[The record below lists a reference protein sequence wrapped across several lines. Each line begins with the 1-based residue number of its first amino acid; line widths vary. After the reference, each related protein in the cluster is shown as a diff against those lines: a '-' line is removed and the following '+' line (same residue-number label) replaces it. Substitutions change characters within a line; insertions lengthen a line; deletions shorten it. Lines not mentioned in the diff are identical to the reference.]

1 MMPSPGSLLRE
12 ARQHAGLTQ
21 AELARRSATRQ
32 SAVSAYETGRRG
44 PSIPTLARLLAA
56 AGFELRLEA
65 VVAPRPV
72 NSLPDSPLS
81 RRIASR
87 RDEIVSL
94 IDRYGGSNVRV
105 FGSVARGDATATS
118 DLDLL
123 VDLPSRTGILT
134 LGRIAREV
142 EAIVGIATDVVPE
155 ASLRPE
161 VRARVLAEAVPL

>member
-1 MMPSPGSLLRE
+1 MVKPFDHPSTTS
-12 ARQHAGLTQ
+12 T
-21 AELARRSATRQ
+21 
-32 SAVSAYETGRRG
+32 TGRRG

-72 NSLPDSPLS
+72 TSLTDSPLS

-87 RDEIVSL
+87 RDEIVAL
-94 IDRYGGSNVRV
+94 IDRHGGCNVRV
-105 FGSVARGDATATS
+105 VGSVARGDANATS